1 MDDNLIE
8 FARLAYGEHII
19 RCSEQDPEKM
29 LDFLSLDGQVSRARK
44 WLAFAKAKRTG
55 DPQSVRG
62 LLVYLFSNYSGPLNR
77 EKKRWLQEKI
87 DRGEI
92 TLKNLTFEM
101 LEGTHLEWRYIKK
114 LVGKEINS
122 TREKR
127 RIRRIYEQMERGA
140 KVEPAGA
147 GAA

>member
-1 MDDNLIE
+1 MKESLIE

-19 RCSEQDPEKM
+19 RCNEQDPDQVACLLM
-29 LDFLSLDGQVSRARK
+29 MDGEERRARK
-44 WLAFAKAKRTG
+44 WLSFAKAKRTG
-55 DPQSVRG
+55 DRQSVRG
-62 LLVYLFSNYSGPLNR
+62 LLVYLFSNCSGEPNR
-77 EKKRWLQEKI
+77 EKKRWLKEKI

-114 LVGKEINS
+114 LVGKEVNS

-127 RIRRIYEQMERGA
+127 RIKRIYEQME
-140 KVEPAGA
+140 PARVDT
-147 GAA
+147 